1 MATHPPIARH
11 LPLEMLYHWE
21 RHCPDRIYL
30 RQTINRQ
37 YQDYSWARVADEARR
52 MAAALQ
58 GLGLVAGD
66 RVALLSKNCAQWFI
80 ADLAMQ
86 MGRFVSVPIYPTANS
101 DTIEYVLRHSE
112 AKAVFVG
119 KLDDWHGQ
127 EGGVPADLPRIALPY
142 DTMPARYQWDEL
154 IANTQPIAGSP
165 LQAPDELLSLVYTS
179 GSTGKPKGA
188 MLSVERY
195 AWSCE
200 KLVQLVG
207 LAEDDRGFSYLPLAH
222 ITERVYIYGG
232 SLYGGA
238 SVAFP
243 ESLETFIDDVKRCRP
258 TVFISV
264 PRLWAMFRAKIHEKL
279 PQHKLDIL
287 LKIPFVS
294 SLIKRKLRDGLGLD
308 QARVLG
314 CGSAPVA
321 PALLE
326 WYYRIGLNITEAW
339 GMTENHAYSTLNY
352 PFRADKI
359 GSVGK
364 AGPGVTLRIS
374 PEGEILCRCDGM
386 MLGYYKDPDSSAATL
401 DSDGWLHTGDMGK
414 IDSEG
419 YLTITGRMKDVF
431 KTAKGKYVAP
441 VPIEGMLG
449 QEPLIEQLC
458 VIGYGM
464 PQPLALVQLVES
476 AMQGDRDS
484 IERQLEAARVA
495 VNEKL
500 EAHAKLR
507 GIYVVKQ
514 PWNIENGV
522 LTPTMKIRRH
532 LLEQRYAELGNQW
545 PQGKSVVWE
554 EA

>member
-1 MATHPPIARH
+1 MASASRIAKK

-21 RHCPDRIYL
+21 RQCPDRTYL
-30 RQTINRQ
+30 RQTINRE
-37 YQDYSWARVADEARR
+37 YVDFTWGEVADEARR
-52 MAAALQ
+52 MVTALRH
-58 GLGLVAGD
+58 LGLVAGD
-66 RVALLSKNCAQWFI
+66 KVALLSKNCAQWFI

-86 MGRFVSVPIYPTANS
+86 MGQYVSVPIYPTANV

-112 AKAVFVG
+112 AKAIFVG
-119 KLDDWHGQ
+119 KLDDWKSQ
-127 EGGVPADLPRIALPY
+127 EAGVPADLLRIAFPY
-142 DTMPARYQWDEL
+142 DTMPASHQWDDLLE
-154 IANTQPIAGSP
+154 AHEPIPDSP
-165 LQAPDELLSLVYTS
+165 VQAPDSLLSLVYTS

-200 KLVQLVG
+200 KLVETVSLSQ
-207 LAEDDRGFSYLPLAH
+207 ADRGFSYLPLAH

-238 SVAFP
+238 TIAFP
-243 ESLETFIDDVKRCRP
+243 ESLDTFIEDVKRCRP

-264 PRLWAMFRAKIHEKL
+264 PRLWAMFRIKIHEKL
-279 PQHKLDIL
+279 PQKKLELL

-294 SLIKRKLRDGLGLD
+294 GLIKRKLQKGLGLD

-326 WYYRIGLNITEAW
+326 WYHSIGIEITEAW
-339 GMTENHAYSTLNY
+339 GMTENHAFSTLNY

-359 GSVGK
+359 GTVGK
-364 AGPGVTLRIS
+364 AGPGVTIKIS
-374 PEGEILCRCDGM
+374 DEGEILCRCEGM
-386 MLGYYKDPDSSAATL
+386 MLGYYKDPEHSREAIDEE
-401 DSDGWLHTGDMGK
+401 GWLHTGDMGK
-414 IDSEG
+414 LDREG

-441 VPIEGMLG
+441 VPIEGLLG
-449 QEPLIEQLC
+449 QEPIIEQLC

-464 PQPLALVQLVES
+464 PQPVALVQLAES
-476 AMQGDRDS
+476 AMKGDRNQVNA
-484 IERQLEAARVA
+484 QLEAARNR
-495 VNEKL
+495 VNEQL
-500 EAHAKLR
+500 ESHAKIR
-507 GIYVVKQ
+507 GILVVKS

-532 LLEQRYAELGNQW
+532 LLEQKYADLGDAWSSSQ
-545 PQGKSVVWE
+545 SIIWE
-554 EA
+554 S